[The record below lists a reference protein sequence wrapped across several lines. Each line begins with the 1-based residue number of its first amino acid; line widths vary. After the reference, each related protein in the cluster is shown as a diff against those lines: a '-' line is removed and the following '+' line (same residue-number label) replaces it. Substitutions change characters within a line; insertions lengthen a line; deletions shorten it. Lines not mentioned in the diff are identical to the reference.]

1 MSAVMSVMVAAV
13 ATAACSAPDPTE
25 PDAPATS
32 GASTGASTGPSATTS
47 AAEDQAAFEQAMRDK
62 LILPPI
68 PSFTIPTQLLESEEN
83 QRISGELDVEPG
95 LYQGIGVVD
104 ARCSA
109 AGDAS
114 PADSA
119 APVVGAA
126 GSGHFEDGTRDITV
140 AGDGTGVYDAPG
152 LHIAVLGDGSGVYDD
167 DTTRLTVASDGS
179 GTYSSGDRRLTVAP
193 DGSGSFDDESSR
205 LWVDSDGS
213 GGYEDDTI
221 RVSRNSAGE
230 IFGDGDPARVAA
242 VVEVLSDGLP
252 RFPPV
257 PAVELVEPTGEVCG
271 TVIRLDANVLF
282 DFDRA
287 DIKPDGEA
295 LLERVATLLSALGSP
310 AAQVNGFT
318 DQVGAEAYN
327 QDLSARRADTVRE
340 LLVGYG
346 VEAGS
351 LTSEGLGE
359 TQPLRAETRPDGSDD
374 QAARRLNRRVEIVLQ
389 D

>member
-1 MSAVMSVMVAAV
+1 M
-13 ATAACSAPDPTE
+13 
-25 PDAPATS
+25 
-32 GASTGASTGPSATTS
+32 
-47 AAEDQAAFEQAMRDK
+47 
-62 LILPPI
+62 
-68 PSFTIPTQLLESEEN
+68 
-83 QRISGELDVEPG
+83 
-95 LYQGIGVVD
+95 
-104 ARCSA
+104 
-109 AGDAS
+109 
-114 PADSA
+114 
-119 APVVGAA
+119 
-126 GSGHFEDGTRDITV
+126 
-140 AGDGTGVYDAPG
+140 
-152 LHIAVLGDGSGVYDD
+152 
-167 DTTRLTVASDGS
+167 
-179 GTYSSGDRRLTVAP
+179 
-193 DGSGSFDDESSR
+193 
-205 LWVDSDGS
+205 
-213 GGYEDDTI
+213 
-221 RVSRNSAGE
+221 
-230 IFGDGDPARVAA
+230 
-242 VVEVLSDGLP
+242 
-252 RFPPV
+252 
-257 PAVELVEPTGEVCG
+257 
-271 TVIRLDANVLF
+271 IRLDANVLF